1 MRKKENRPNNF
12 FGSICREI
20 GDGQNG
26 DCIDPTS
33 QQMFGGLLSA
43 PSSLTCQGMIL
54 AMKLNLNFVFMC
66 FDWF

>member
-1 MRKKENRPNNF
+1 MRKKENRPNNFF

-33 QQMFGGLLSA
+33 QQMFGGLLFG
-43 PSSLTCQGMIL
+43 T
-54 AMKLNLNFVFMC
+54 KLFNMPKNVF
-66 FDWF
+66 